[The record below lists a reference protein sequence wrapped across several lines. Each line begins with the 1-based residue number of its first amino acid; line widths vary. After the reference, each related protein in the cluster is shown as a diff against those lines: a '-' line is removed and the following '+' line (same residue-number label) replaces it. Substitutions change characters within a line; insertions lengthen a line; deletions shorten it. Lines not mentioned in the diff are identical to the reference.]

1 MLSNLIKRF
10 LKKNKKNVQ
19 AEKLTH
25 FYLFKL
31 SQKQDRRVN

>member
-1 MLSNLIKRF
+1 MFFKE
-10 LKKNKKNVQ
+10 KQKNVQ

-31 SQKQDRRVN
+31 SQKQDHRAN